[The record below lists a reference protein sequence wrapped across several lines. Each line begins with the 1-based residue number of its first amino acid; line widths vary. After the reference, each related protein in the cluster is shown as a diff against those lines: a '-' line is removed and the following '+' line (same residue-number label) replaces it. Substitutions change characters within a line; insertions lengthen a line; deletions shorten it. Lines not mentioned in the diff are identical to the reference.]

1 MKKFFEEFKTFITKG
16 NVMDMA
22 IGVIIGGA
30 FGAIT
35 SSLVSNVITPL
46 LAYIFGAPNTDALNI
61 TLRAAEV
68 DASGEVVKEALVLGL
83 GTFVGAIVNCLVIA
97 LVLFSVI
104 KAINKARAL
113 AEARKKGPR
122 SPSPRPRSCSARS
135 SRRSRPKRSKLPF
148 FAKKTRAKARV
159 FFYRKDCGE
168 RPFLYFII
176 YLVLLAKSGK
186 T

>member
-83 GTFVGAIVNCLVIA
+83 GTFVGAIVNFLVIA

-104 KAINKARAL
+104 KAVNKARAL
-113 AEARKKGPR
+113 AEAKKKAEEEAAAAEAEPEE
-122 SPSPRPRSCSARS
+122 
-135 SRRSRPKRSKLPF
+135 PKPTAEELLGAILEEIK
-148 FAKKTRAKARV
+148 AKK
-159 FFYRKDCGE
+159 E
-168 RPFLYFII
+168 
-176 YLVLLAKSGK
+176 
-186 T
+186 

>member
-22 IGVIIGGA
+22 VGVIIGGA

-83 GTFVGAIVNCLVIA
+83 GTFVGAIVNFLVIA

-113 AEARKKGPR
+113 AEAKKKAEEEAAAEAEPEE
-122 SPSPRPRSCSARS
+122 
-135 SRRSRPKRSKLPF
+135 PKPTAEELLGAILEEIK
-148 FAKKTRAKARV
+148 AKK
-159 FFYRKDCGE
+159 E
-168 RPFLYFII
+168 
-176 YLVLLAKSGK
+176 
-186 T
+186 